1 MSLLGTAA
9 AAMGVG
15 AFVGEHKLEVAAL
28 AWCLAVALVAY
39 AACRPKR
46 VFLLDYACYKP
57 DDDTKCSYESSE
69 YFVQKSGRYTTD
81 SVEFMRTIFLKSGLG
96 NETYVPSFLF
106 EQGDPTL
113 ATAIREAEEGLFSA
127 ADAVIRKTRVDPEQ
141 IDVVVVTC
149 SMLWPAPS
157 LSSMIVNHCKL
168 RPDVKTFNLSG
179 MGCSAGGLAMD
190 LAARILRQKSGGYAL
205 VLATESTS
213 LNWYFGNNRSMLVT
227 NCIFRVGAAA
237 AMLTSDPA
245 RRPGA
250 MMELV
255 HALRTHHGGSDP
267 SFQSALQREDEMGIA
282 GVELSKDL
290 VPVAGAA
297 LREHIR
303 SLALRILPVSELLQY
318 ACAAARS
325 AALRAVAT
333 GGAAAQGKVAQPHVP
348 DFTQAFEHMC
358 FHPGGKAVIN
368 KLWRLMRLP
377 DEMVEAARMTL
388 HRFGNTSSSSIF
400 YELGYFE
407 AKAKI
412 KQGDRIW
419 MLAFGTGFKVSS
431 LVWVALRDSRVD
443 PDNAWADCAH
453 IYPLNVPL

>member
-1 MSLLGTAA
+1 ME
-9 AAMGVG
+9 VG
-15 AFVGEHKLEVAAL
+15 AFLWEDKLAVAAL
-28 AWCLAVALVAY
+28 AWCLTVALVAY
-39 AACRPKR
+39 AARRPKR
-46 VFLLDYACYKP
+46 VYLLDYACHKP
-57 DDDTKCSYESSE
+57 EDATKCSYEASE
-69 YFVQKSGRYTTD
+69 YFVLKSGRYTAD
-81 SVEFMRTIFLKSGLG
+81 SVDFMRTIFLKSGLG

-106 EQGDPTL
+106 EQDGDPRL

-127 ADAVIRKTRVDPEQ
+127 ADAVLRKTRMDPEM

-237 AMLTSDPA
+237 ALLTSDPA
-245 RRPGA
+245 RRRSA

-255 HALRTHHGGSDP
+255 HALRTHHGASDP
-267 SFQSALQREDEMGIA
+267 SFQSALQREDEMGTG

-290 VPVAGAA
+290 VCVAGAA

-303 SLALRILPVSELLQY
+303 SLALRMLPISELLQY

-333 GGAAAQGKVAQPHVP
+333 RGAAAQGKVAQPPVP

-377 DEMVEAARMTL
+377 DEMVEPARMTL

-407 AKAKI
+407 AKGKL
-412 KQGDRIW
+412 KRGDRLW

-443 PDNAWADCAH
+443 PDNPWADCAH
-453 IYPLNVPL
+453 IYPVEVPL

>member
-1 MSLLGTAA
+1 MSLLGSAA
-9 AAMGVG
+9 AAMEVG
-15 AFVGEHKLEVAAL
+15 AFLWEDKLAVAAL
-28 AWCLAVALVAY
+28 AWCLTVALVAY
-39 AACRPKR
+39 AARRPKR
-46 VFLLDYACYKP
+46 VYLLDYACHKP
-57 DDDTKCSYESSE
+57 RMPPS
-69 YFVQKSGRYTTD
+69 SGRYTAD
-81 SVEFMRTIFLKSGLG
+81 SVDFMRTIFLKSGLG

-106 EQGDPTL
+106 EQDGDPRL

-127 ADAVIRKTRVDPEQ
+127 ADAVLRKTRMDPEM

-179 MGCSAGGLAMD
+179 M
-190 LAARILRQKSGGYAL
+190 ARILRQKSGGYAL

-237 AMLTSDPA
+237 ALLTSDPA
-245 RRPGA
+245 RRRSA

-255 HALRTHHGGSDP
+255 HALRTHHGASDP
-267 SFQSALQREDEMGIA
+267 SFQSALQREDEMGTG

-290 VPVAGAA
+290 VCVAGAA

-303 SLALRILPVSELLQY
+303 SLALRMLPISELLQY

-333 GGAAAQGKVAQPHVP
+333 RGAAAQGKVAQPPVP

-358 FHPGGKAVIN
+358 FHPGE
-368 KLWRLMRLP
+368 RRLP
-377 DEMVEAARMTL
+377 DEMVEPARMTL

-407 AKAKI
+407 AKGKL
-412 KQGDRIW
+412 KRGDRLW

-443 PDNAWADCAH
+443 PDNPWADCAH
-453 IYPLNVPL
+453 IYPVEVPL